1 MKPELAELPVLA
13 TLSNLR
19 LMSSLRSH
27 PELERRA
34 LPSWDCGCYQSH
46 ARVNFMR
53 HRVKSLLEWIYC
65 LPCKPQS
72 HPSYFS
78 SSWKGFHTC
87 RIPQL
92 SLMDLSV
99 HQTNVKTE
107 RKCWNFAQISH
118 VSKVEFSVN
127 LLLPPR
133 FVQAPSRLTTLR
145 WWPIWIRIFSSDIKA
160 LHSLFV
166 APAVEWRWRW
176 RRG

>member
-46 ARVNFMR
+46 ARVNVMR
-53 HRVKSLLEWIYC
+53 HHVKSLLKLIYC

-92 SLMDLSV
+92 SLTDLSV
-99 HQTNVKTE
+99 QRESVEIVHKFLIFPRLNSLSTRSYLHALCRLPADWPHWDDDQYGSESSVQTLKLST
-107 RKCWNFAQISH
+107 H
-118 VSKVEFSVN
+118 Y
-127 LLLPPR
+127 L
-133 FVQAPSRLTTLR
+133 
-145 WWPIWIRIFSSDIKA
+145 
-160 LHSLFV
+160 
-166 APAVEWRWRW
+166 
-176 RRG
+176 